1 MEERWGRALPERLC
15 STLPAN
21 AEDDPLRMVFM
32 GGNSRPLSMRH
43 RLITYLYNG
52 SIKLGTQGHI
62 QTVFQK
68 T

>member
-21 AEDDPLRMVFM
+21 AEDDLLRMVFM
-32 GGNSRPLSMRH
+32 GGNSCPLSMRH

-52 SIKLGTQGHI
+52 SIKLGIQGHI
-62 QTVFQK
+62 QTVF
-68 T
+68 